1 MPLDEA
7 GELPAEY
14 ERRDSILPLVMKLK
28 PDYRVVLYM
37 FYYEDMPV
45 KQIAGILGE
54 KPTAV
59 TTRLARARQK
69 LKQLLEKEG
78 YDEY

>member
-1 MPLDEA
+1 MIADIAVKCFRKPFDIAMCQQKA
-7 GELPAEY
+7 GIVCSCQY
-14 ERRDSILPLVMKLK
+14 G
-28 PDYRVVLYM
+28 
-37 FYYEDMPV
+37 
-45 KQIAGILGE
+45 AGILGE